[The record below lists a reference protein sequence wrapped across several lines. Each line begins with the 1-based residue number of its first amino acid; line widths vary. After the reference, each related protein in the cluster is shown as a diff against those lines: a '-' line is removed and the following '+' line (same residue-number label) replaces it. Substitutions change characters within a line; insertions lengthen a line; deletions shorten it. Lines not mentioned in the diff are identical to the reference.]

1 MKNKTFIS
9 RMLVFTLALILTF
22 TLIPPNL
29 IAFAGAGGGAGGG
42 FGGGGGS
49 TAVTDNPINDED
61 IGLRFSLVSKDSSG
75 ETKVIPNIYGKYYLD
90 VWDSAY
96 FKESWYGAI
105 NSYGRYSPN
114 PTDENIKRWSDATF
128 DKTIGAL
135 ISASGKGHVDMNIA
149 NHLNPGGASK
159 NTFFTEGEGGLKI
172 NGDLFYNWF
181 MEKVGTYDG
190 EVQSRYYFF
199 INALYYGKT
208 HGINMNNTFLV
219 VEPVLHIANPN
230 ENYQCLGTEYIASWY
245 GYVEG
250 NLVGNHREP
259 GNAWTIRDRF
269 SSLANNFQIKR
280 TNYLDTEMEA
290 AMKNVL
296 GVSVPGQFTITG
308 GHAIAYGDGSYMDN
322 LGYTPITYNFSYRTQ
337 GYAMQIFWLKDM
349 ATGTPIDTFD
359 IETNK
364 PNVPYYPENPEDTPD
379 VPNSGTKNII
389 KLYADLYKD
398 PNADGYYTQIVDI
411 KNGSSYAY
419 VRQNVSDKV
428 TITNE
433 EQVNGY
439 KISAWYT
446 SNTNYTDD
454 SLNNEQFRASNMIV
468 QQTDIPDDGAVSLAN
483 LGGTRFKIKN
493 YRAVA
498 GYPSLGIDAG
508 GQKYK
513 IDSTTS
519 TNATQ
524 YTSYKR
530 KSGSVVSNYGTYNYS
545 ENPEPNG
552 TVVTLGAN
560 ENTIVIL
567 YTREMTHITT
577 DSTDEDITI
586 PDNPDDRIDQSG
598 NLTIV
603 KLYGVLNPSTY
614 AIENEKSVVLKNTTR
629 NVNIKNESGYNFAE
643 WVFVTGGSSTGLTAS
658 DMGNPSYYFKLD
670 FSFGEVGDGVKS
682 IHLVS
687 NKVNQINSTVN
698 FNGIEQPRTADT
710 PYGKVQLFKYANAL
724 ESLRYPDSDTKIL
737 GRAECAPLSG
747 DASTYE
753 IHSLRRLYE
762 IKQSDG
768 TWKTAIGNTKYLNAA
783 SDVTI
788 TQNVQYK
795 VHYGSSLANSY
806 KDSVTTNNG
815 TDKDRG
821 QYGYVKSMKA
831 TNTISFYP
839 YYTMQYELPSAYN
852 GNLGKNGE
860 VVHIGYSNNA
870 NQIYVIGEEK
880 RYLNTYDYAEV
891 SFYGHSVSSSKGTDV
906 VNNVLNTTR
915 NGRIEISSEQWS
927 THARAN
933 SLIGLDNCALPGGA
947 TLSITIPT
955 NNRQT
960 VHITSYSAYLPK
972 GSAGYAQVNSQNDP
986 NAFGSMPTNINDA
999 AERHTKLVESV
1010 AAGFEG
1016 LNVEQYFTKNTSTE
1030 AYSNTKDN
1038 GNTYDKNNT
1047 VYNQISSDLGSNK
1060 NLYDLPNAYSVTDF
1074 SGKEDK
1080 YYYRP
1085 DGDVQFD
1092 TNKKPSAIKFN
1103 NYTLA
1108 TGNNKDGDGN
1118 TGDFD
1123 TNYESS
1129 SPNANTKTTYYT
1141 FYMNRVGQVLCIT
1154 SNTDSSAAM
1163 ANFTG
1168 TPSGDGSVLVAEWSK
1183 TEPKHFTYT
1192 AGLSTDIKLAAENTG
1207 IVEELY
1213 KQLQEGTG
1221 SDKATPWSKADGQW
1235 YFEAFDGLTIAKF
1248 DTTLSVGFID
1258 PYERTSVLDPEI
1270 IPNMANKGDI
1280 LTSSVMSQ
1288 IVTSNT
1294 SLMYGTANKIGEF
1307 CDTDGSKLG
1316 DIIMPDL
1323 RSFFIS
1329 DIFFAPNITV
1339 QDLK

>member
-22 TLIPPNL
+22 TFIPPNL
-29 IAFAGAGGGAGGG
+29 IAFADGGAGGG

-159 NTFFTEGEGGLKI
+159 NTFFTEGEDGLKI
-172 NGDLFYNWF
+172 NGELFYNWF

-190 EVQSRYYFF
+190 EVHTRYFFF
-199 INALYYGKT
+199 INALYRNKLN
-208 HGINMNNTFLV
+208 GINMNNTFLV
-219 VEPVLHIANPN
+219 VEPVLHIANPDK
-230 ENYQCLGTEYIASWY
+230 NYKLLGTEYIASWY

-269 SSLANNFQIKR
+269 SSLANNFQVKR
-280 TNYLDTEMEA
+280 TEYLDTEMEA
-290 AMKNVL
+290 TMKNVL

-308 GHAIAYGDGSYMDN
+308 RHAIAYGDGSYMDN

-379 VPNSGTKNII
+379 VQNSGTKNII

-446 SNTNYTDD
+446 SNTNYTDA

-530 KSGSVVSNYGTYNYS
+530 KSGSVVSNYGTYDYS
-545 ENPEPNG
+545 ENPEPDG

-577 DSTDEDITI
+577 DSSDTDITI

-614 AIENEKSVVLKNTTR
+614 EITPDPSKNSVVLKNTTR

-643 WVFVTGGSSTGLTAS
+643 WLYTTGGSPTNLTAS
-658 DMGNPSYYFKLD
+658 QMGNPSYYAYDGSADQAYRLDGFVDGFKNNASLSQY
-670 FSFGEVGDGVKS
+670 FKFNGSSPSINVIAPDGYTSEQVAGRYS
-682 IHLVS
+682 IGS
-687 NKVNQINSTVN
+687 RSGIGTKAYNSTI
-698 FNGIEQPRTADT
+698 F
-710 PYGKVQLFKYANAL
+710 
-724 ESLRYPDSDTKIL
+724 
-737 GRAECAPLSG
+737 
-747 DASTYE
+747 
-753 IHSLRRLYE
+753 
-762 IKQSDG
+762 
-768 TWKTAIGNTKYLNAA
+768 
-783 SDVTI
+783 
-788 TQNVQYK
+788 
-795 VHYGSSLANSY
+795 
-806 KDSVTTNNG
+806 
-815 TDKDRG
+815 
-821 QYGYVKSMKA
+821 
-831 TNTISFYP
+831 
-839 YYTMQYELPSAYN
+839 
-852 GNLGKNGE
+852 
-860 VVHIGYSNNA
+860 
-870 NQIYVIGEEK
+870 
-880 RYLNTYDYAEV
+880 
-891 SFYGHSVSSSKGTDV
+891 
-906 VNNVLNTTR
+906 
-915 NGRIEISSEQWS
+915 
-927 THARAN
+927 
-933 SLIGLDNCALPGGA
+933 
-947 TLSITIPT
+947 
-955 NNRQT
+955 
-960 VHITSYSAYLPK
+960 
-972 GSAGYAQVNSQNDP
+972 
-986 NAFGSMPTNINDA
+986 FG
-999 AERHTKLVESV
+999 
-1010 AAGFEG
+1010 
-1016 LNVEQYFTKNTSTE
+1016 
-1030 AYSNTKDN
+1030 
-1038 GNTYDKNNT
+1038 
-1047 VYNQISSDLGSNK
+1047 
-1060 NLYDLPNAYSVTDF
+1060 
-1074 SGKEDK
+1074 
-1080 YYYRP
+1080 
-1085 DGDVQFD
+1085 
-1092 TNKKPSAIKFN
+1092 
-1103 NYTLA
+1103 
-1108 TGNNKDGDGN
+1108 
-1118 TGDFD
+1118 
-1123 TNYESS
+1123 
-1129 SPNANTKTTYYT
+1129 
-1141 FYMNRVGQVLCIT
+1141 
-1154 SNTDSSAAM
+1154 
-1163 ANFTG
+1163 
-1168 TPSGDGSVLVAEWSK
+1168 GDGSLADNDPDDTDTNDVLYLLFLK
-1183 TEPKHFTYT
+1183 TDQLTY
-1192 AGLSTDIKLAAENTG
+1192 AADDLVIPESYLTRYDN
-1207 IVEELY
+1207 Y
-1213 KQLQEGTG
+1213 KQNPMKVNSSISGSSYTEYLQ
-1221 SDKATPWSKADGQW
+1221 QH
-1235 YFEAFDGLTIAKF
+1235 KF
-1248 DTTLSVGFID
+1248 K
-1258 PYERTSVLDPEI
+1258 YVLP
-1270 IPNMANKGDI
+1270 
-1280 LTSSVMSQ
+1280 V
-1288 IVTSNT
+1288 VTASEYKELNP
-1294 SLMYGTANKIGEF
+1294 L
-1307 CDTDGSKLG
+1307 
-1316 DIIMPDL
+1316 
-1323 RSFFIS
+1323 
-1329 DIFFAPNITV
+1329 
-1339 QDLK
+1339 DLK